1 MREGESDRKTSKC
14 GRHCLLFPSIA
25 LSPLPPPPRFSL
37 VPMFF
42 LFSDLSPPPPRFP
55 QLHNQAYEELGKL
68 GEGTYGTV
76 LRCRHKGT
84 GELVAVKRFKE
95 SGEENHVSLPFFF
108 GGGERGLVER

>member
-1 MREGESDRKTSKC
+1 MVA
-14 GRHCLLFPSIA
+14 IA
-25 LSPLPPPPRFSL
+25 CFSPLLPFRRCRLRRGFHSFQCFFFSL
-37 VPMFF
+37 TCP
-42 LFSDLSPPPPRFP
+42 PPPPRFP